1 MQARCRLGFERRV
14 DAVDTEAIGQ
24 KVKQEFAAKD
34 RVRKEVKPV
43 PTSKKSG
50 LVSTLPRGG
59 EPAASSRVRSKV
71 AQDDTASVSPC
82 LHAVYWLSFFCSSA
96 TNPFWNTGSNSWA

>member
-14 DAVDTEAIGQ
+14 DAVDTEAISQ

-43 PTSKKSG
+43 PKSKK
-50 LVSTLPRGG
+50 
-59 EPAASSRVRSKV
+59 AA
-71 AQDDTASVSPC
+71 
-82 LHAVYWLSFFCSSA
+82 
-96 TNPFWNTGSNSWA
+96 

>member
-1 MQARCRLGFERRV
+1 MRSIPKPSA
-14 DAVDTEAIGQ
+14 
-24 KVKQEFAAKD
+24 KQEFAAKD
-34 RVRKEVKPV
+34 RARKEVKARSQV
-43 PTSKKSG
+43 QESG

-71 AQDDTASVSPC
+71 AQDDTASLSPC
-82 LHAVYWLSFFCSSA
+82 IHAVYWLSFFCSSA

>member
-14 DAVDTEAIGQ
+14 GAVDTEAIGQ

-43 PTSKKSG
+43 PKSKK
-50 LVSTLPRGG
+50 
-59 EPAASSRVRSKV
+59 AA
-71 AQDDTASVSPC
+71 
-82 LHAVYWLSFFCSSA
+82 
-96 TNPFWNTGSNSWA
+96 

>member
-1 MQARCRLGFERRV
+1 MLLSTGFLYALLMSCLDASSVPVGVRERRV

-43 PTSKKSG
+43 PKSKK
-50 LVSTLPRGG
+50 
-59 EPAASSRVRSKV
+59 AA
-71 AQDDTASVSPC
+71 
-82 LHAVYWLSFFCSSA
+82 
-96 TNPFWNTGSNSWA
+96 